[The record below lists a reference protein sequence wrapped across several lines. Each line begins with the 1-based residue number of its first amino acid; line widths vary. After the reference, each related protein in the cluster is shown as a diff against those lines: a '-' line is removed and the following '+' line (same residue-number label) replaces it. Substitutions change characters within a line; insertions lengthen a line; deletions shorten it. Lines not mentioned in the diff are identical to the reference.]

1 MDQIMKLL
9 ARILFMCI
17 LQCKTGTCWTT
28 DPTMKLLA
36 SAQFMSILQCKTGTC
51 TKIKLIKESPF
62 RLRRYSRIKYHSKI
76 MPMVTMCTFKNIS
89 ESFMDCFYW
98 ALSYILYVSFFIIIL
113 YIFIFIFYLVWE
125 CCHKI
130 ILRKQIS
137 CFSLNQEWVPLS
149 EMFIKLWHQLKLY
162 LDPYGKNE
170 CIHPRITPYEWIL
183 TLFYFLMFQLK
194 L

>member
-1 MDQIMKLL
+1 MVFGFVLIYIFLSNSTKAETIFPRLERQLGQIMKLL

-89 ESFMDCFYW
+89 ESFMDCFY
-98 ALSYILYVSFFIIIL
+98 
-113 YIFIFIFYLVWE
+113 
-125 CCHKI
+125 
-130 ILRKQIS
+130 
-137 CFSLNQEWVPLS
+137 
-149 EMFIKLWHQLKLY
+149 
-162 LDPYGKNE
+162 
-170 CIHPRITPYEWIL
+170 
-183 TLFYFLMFQLK
+183 
-194 L
+194 